1 MIPLLLRYALT
12 LLLALSAWAA
22 VDENNLLPPDQAFKV
37 SLGKLNDKTLIVKFE
52 IAEGYYMYR
61 ERLKFAAATPG
72 VVLTPQIPPGKKKH
86 DENFGDVEIYRHG
99 LEVQLQSATPLP
111 ADVKA
116 SITSQGCADA
126 GLCYPPQTA
135 VLAPQ
140 ALNSSG
146 ASSADT
152 TTSALFAP
160 KANAPAST
168 ADSVFQQKNL
178 PALLTFFFLAGLGL
192 AFTACMYPL
201 IPIVSGIVVGQGT
214 ATSKQRSFALSFVY
228 VQGMACAYA
237 LAGIAVALSGTLIG
251 AALQQ
256 PLVLGGFALF
266 FVVMALSMFG
276 LFELQL
282 PGSLQSRLN
291 DMSNRLPG
299 GRWVPVFLMGVLSAL
314 IVGPCVAPPLAAAL
328 GYISTT
334 HDVVTGG
341 LALYVMAL
349 GIGAPLIVVGVAGGH
364 VLPKAGPWM
373 VAVRNVFGVGMLA
386 LALWI
391 AHPVMPVWL
400 FMAGIGLLAVGVG
413 VQLSALDPLPA
424 HARGW
429 QRIWKA
435 LGVALLLLGAAQL
448 IGVLAGGQDPVQP
461 LKGVFAGGGSAPA
474 VEASVAFRPIKSVAE
489 LDAAVAAA
497 KGRPVMLDFYADW
510 CVSCK
515 EMERFTLSDASVR
528 SKLSRFVLL
537 KADVTA
543 TNDDDKALL
552 ARFRLF
558 GPPGTIFFDQ
568 QGAERTERLI
578 GFEEAVLFAGR
589 LDRMAGASN

>member
-1 MIPLLLRYALT
+1 MINYLLRYVLAV
-12 LLLALSAWAA
+12 LLALSAWAA
-22 VDENNLLPPDQAFKV
+22 LDESSLLPPDQAFKV
-37 SLGKLNDKTLIVKFE
+37 SLGKQDDKTLIVKFE

-99 LEVQLQSATPLP
+99 LEVLLTSATSLP
-111 ADVKA
+111 AGVKA

-135 VLAPQ
+135 VLEPQ
-140 ALNSSG
+140 AL
-146 ASSADT
+146 ASS
-152 TTSALFAP
+152 SAGNNAVATLFPAQG
-160 KANAPAST
+160 AAAST
-168 ADSVFQQKNL
+168 VDNVFQQKNL
-178 PALLTFFFLAGLGL
+178 PALLLFFFVAGLGL

-228 VQGMACAYA
+228 VQGMASAYA
-237 LAGIAVALSGTLIG
+237 LAGVAVALSGTLIG

-291 DMSNRLPG
+291 DLSNRLPG

-364 VLPKAGPWM
+364 ALPKAGPWM

-391 AHPVMPVWL
+391 AHPVMPAWL
-400 FMAGIGLLAVGVG
+400 FMAGIGLLALGVG

-435 LGVALLLLGAAQL
+435 LGVALLLLGTAQL
-448 IGVLAGGQDPVQP
+448 VGILAGGQDPLQP
-461 LKGVFAGGGSAPA
+461 LKGVFGGSGASAGAEAP
-474 VEASVAFRPIKSVAE
+474 VAFRSIKSVAE
-489 LDAAVAAA
+489 LNKAVAEA
-497 KGRPVMLDFYADW
+497 KGRPVILDFYADW

-568 QGAERTERLI
+568 QGAERAERLI
-578 GFEEAVLFAGR
+578 GFEEAGLFATR
-589 LDRMAGASN
+589 LERMAGTTN